1 MAVAAKKMS
10 YTTDAERP
18 TVERTL
24 RREFRALK
32 QANGHPNIVQLRGIV
47 LDANMCLILLMELSS
62 MDLRARLDARSPL
75 LEPAQRS
82 ILKGIAEGMAF
93 LHAQLPTPIL
103 HHDLK
108 SQNVLLFP
116 GAGSEH
122 VAKITDFGMATGAE
136 RSTISVM
143 STRMAPTAMGAGT
156 YTHKA
161 PECYHDQFFK
171 ASDVYAYAII
181 GYELLTRKKPWEGK
195 SDLAV
200 MNAVNQV
207 GRPGP
212 LPDTPLGEMVKE
224 CWAQEHSERPS
235 FVQLIISPALMPPAA
250 TSAAPPHPPS
260 ESHLAQEIVAA
271 VRYELEAG
279 MKRNERIVQT
289 NQQMLTAL
297 LDNEHECPRVP
308 FLKPEA
314 LSFLQLVNPKT
325 WTTNQFRLYFVC
337 PVSKKVVGGEG
348 DEGYPISLPKGWVV
362 AYGPAIK
369 IGLQVIS
376 LSLFAGTVLGL
387 PLGPVGQGI
396 NAALQAERAAVARLE
411 SMLGDNLKD
420 MVHERVAEATIG
432 SVNNVFNALD
442 ATEADPIPGQDI
454 SDVEETQRATGAAYR
469 ALRALIEQKDPTL
482 QHCSLEKVV
491 ANDGAVEWVH
501 PSVKERFKRDGREAY
516 FWRTPSPPPSPLT
529 SPTRTL
535 SQKVDAIKAALGLE
549 TIPLMPTAIAKANE
563 TMGITPPQSQPL
575 PAQADALLEAL
586 GV

>member
-1 MAVAAKKMS
+1 
-10 YTTDAERP
+10 
-18 TVERTL
+18 
-24 RREFRALK
+24 
-32 QANGHPNIVQLRGIV
+32 
-47 LDANMCLILLMELSS
+47 
-62 MDLRARLDARSPL
+62 
-75 LEPAQRS
+75 
-82 ILKGIAEGMAF
+82 
-93 LHAQLPTPIL
+93 
-103 HHDLK
+103 
-108 SQNVLLFP
+108 
-116 GAGSEH
+116 
-122 VAKITDFGMATGAE
+122 
-136 RSTISVM
+136 
-143 STRMAPTAMGAGT
+143 
-156 YTHKA
+156 
-161 PECYHDQFFK
+161 
-171 ASDVYAYAII
+171 
-181 GYELLTRKKPWEGK
+181 
-195 SDLAV
+195 
-200 MNAVNQV
+200 
-207 GRPGP
+207 
-212 LPDTPLGEMVKE
+212 
-224 CWAQEHSERPS
+224 
-235 FVQLIISPALMPPAA
+235 
-250 TSAAPPHPPS
+250 
-260 ESHLAQEIVAA
+260 
-271 VRYELEAG
+271 
-279 MKRNERIVQT
+279 
-289 NQQMLTAL
+289 
-297 LDNEHECPRVP
+297 
-308 FLKPEA
+308 
-314 LSFLQLVNPKT
+314 
-325 WTTNQFRLYFVC
+325 
-337 PVSKKVVGGEG
+337 VGGEG

-563 TMGITPPQSQPL
+563 TMGLTPPQSQPL